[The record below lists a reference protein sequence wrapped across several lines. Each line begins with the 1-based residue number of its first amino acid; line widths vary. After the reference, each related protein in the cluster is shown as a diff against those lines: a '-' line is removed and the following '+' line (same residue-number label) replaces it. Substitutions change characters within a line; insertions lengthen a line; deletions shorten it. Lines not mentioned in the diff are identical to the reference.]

1 MLARVTRFVK
11 FFLHFSV
18 PDSRIKPSAA
28 WPIPDVQGAVF
39 MVIDFHTHTFPDK
52 IAAATVAH
60 MSEKSRLTA
69 YTDGSDA
76 GLLASM
82 RAAGVDLGVVLP
94 VVTNPE
100 KAGHINAFSAGC
112 NGKTSAIHLGGM
124 HPDTPDLAKEMK
136 TAAALGLKGIKIHP
150 VYQRTDI
157 DDIRF
162 LRLME
167 AAGENGL
174 FVITHAG
181 LDVGF
186 PGQKQS
192 SVEKIGNAL
201 RQVGPVP
208 LVLAHMGGWR
218 QWEAAE
224 ALAAFPNTYIDTA
237 FSLGCIRPTE
247 PGFYQEEELPLLD
260 DERALRLIRAFGA
273 RRVLFGSD
281 SPWADQ
287 ADTLASFLRLPLT
300 EEERELILYRNAAML
315 LKLEFVAALD

>member
-1 MLARVTRFVK
+1 
-11 FFLHFSV
+11 
-18 PDSRIKPSAA
+18 
-28 WPIPDVQGAVF
+28 
-39 MVIDFHTHTFPDK
+39 MVIDFHTHTFPDQ
-52 IAAATVAH
+52 IAAATVAR

-69 YTDGSDA
+69 FTDGSDA

-82 RAAGVDLGVVLP
+82 RVAGVDLSVVLP

-100 KAGHINAFSAGC
+100 KAGRINAFSAAC
-112 NGKTSAIHLGGM
+112 NGKTGAVHLGGM
-124 HPDTPDLAKEMK
+124 HPDTPELAKEMQA
-136 TAAALGLKGIKIHP
+136 AAALGLKGIKIHP

-162 LRLME
+162 LRLLE

-174 FVITHAG
+174 FVVTHAG

-186 PGQKQS
+186 PGQTQS
-192 SVEKIGNAL
+192 SAEKIENAL
-201 RQVGPVP
+201 RQVGPVT

-224 ALAAFPNTYIDTA
+224 ALAAFPNTCIDTA
-237 FSLGCIRPTE
+237 FSLDCIRPTE
-247 PGFYQEEELPLLD
+247 PGFYKEEELPLLD
-260 DERALRLIRAFGA
+260 GEGALRLIRAFGA

-287 ADTLASFLRLPLT
+287 ADTLAAFRRLPLT
-300 EEERELILYRNAAML
+300 AEEQELILYKNAERLMNWNL
-315 LKLEFVAALD
+315 PLC

>member
-1 MLARVTRFVK
+1 M
-11 FFLHFSV
+11 
-18 PDSRIKPSAA
+18 I
-28 WPIPDVQGAVF
+28 
-39 MVIDFHTHTFPDK
+39 IDFHTHVFPDN
-52 IAAATVAH
+52 IAAATVTR
-60 MSEKSRLTA
+60 MSEESRLTA
-69 YTDGSDA
+69 FSDGSEA
-76 GLLASM
+76 GLTASM
-82 RAAGVDLGVVLP
+82 RQADVSLSVVLP
-94 VVTNPE
+94 VVTNPA
-100 KAGHINAFSAGC
+100 KAGHINAYSAARSGK
-112 NGKTSAIHLGGM
+112 NGLIYLGGM
-124 HPDTPDLAKEMK
+124 HPDTPDLAAEMK
-136 TAAALGLKGIKIHP
+136 AAAGLGLRGIKIHP

-162 LRLME
+162 LHLLE
-167 AAGENGL
+167 AAGEHGL
-174 FVITHAG
+174 FVVMHAG